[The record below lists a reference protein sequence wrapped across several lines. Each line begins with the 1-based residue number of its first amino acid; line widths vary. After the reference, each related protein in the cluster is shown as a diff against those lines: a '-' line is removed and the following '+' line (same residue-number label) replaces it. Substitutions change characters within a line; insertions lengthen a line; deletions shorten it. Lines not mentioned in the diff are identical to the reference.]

1 MIESLSISNYA
12 LIDKIDLTFQP
23 GFNIITG
30 ETGAGK
36 SIMLGALSV
45 LLGNRAD
52 TKVVRN
58 RDKKSIVE
66 ASFILNNEADDIK
79 NLLAEIAPDVDWE
92 PESLILR
99 REISPNGR
107 SRSFVNDTPV
117 ALSTLHDVALRLVD
131 LHSQHQNLLLAS
143 PDYQLSIIDTLIP
156 DKSVLDLYKEAYN
169 QYRADLKAYVKAH
182 KSVEAAKKEEEYLR
196 YQLLKLNEVELEE
209 GIQEELERRRD
220 MLSSVASIKAALQ
233 QLSAIFSGDDDTSL
247 VNRMN
252 AAEQLIDLTDT
263 LPNHEDLAR
272 RTASLAIDIKD
283 LAGEFDSAY
292 SSLDVDPEQLE
303 QTEQHLSE
311 IYDLQRR
318 HSVTTVEQLIAL
330 RDSIAAKIAAID
342 TADDHLKALA
352 SRAKKAKAKAIEL
365 AAKLSE
371 ARAKVANEF
380 VATLRESAI
389 PLGMKN
395 LQFVV
400 DIQPADLSLTGADA
414 INFLFA
420 FNKNQPLMPVKDTAS
435 GGEISRLMLSVK
447 AILADRMNL
456 PSIIFDEVDTGVS
469 GDVANRMG
477 QLMQQIS
484 KRIQVIAITH
494 LPQVAAK
501 GVAHFKVYK
510 ADTETATQTYVN
522 RLSEQERVDELTL
535 MLSGDVNNQAARATA
550 QSLLDASK

>member
-1 MIESLSISNYA
+1 M
-12 LIDKIDLTFQP
+12 
-23 GFNIITG
+23 
-30 ETGAGK
+30 
-36 SIMLGALSV
+36 
-45 LLGNRAD
+45 
-52 TKVVRN
+52 
-58 RDKKSIVE
+58 
-66 ASFILNNEADDIK
+66 
-79 NLLAEIAPDVDWE
+79 
-92 PESLILR
+92 
-99 REISPNGR
+99 
-107 SRSFVNDTPV
+107 
-117 ALSTLHDVALRLVD
+117 
-131 LHSQHQNLLLAS
+131 
-143 PDYQLSIIDTLIP
+143 
-156 DKSVLDLYKEAYN
+156 
-169 QYRADLKAYVKAH
+169 
-182 KSVEAAKKEEEYLR
+182 
-196 YQLLKLNEVELEE
+196 
-209 GIQEELERRRD
+209 
-220 MLSSVASIKAALQ
+220 
-233 QLSAIFSGDDDTSL
+233 
-247 VNRMN
+247 
-252 AAEQLIDLTDT
+252 
-263 LPNHEDLAR
+263 
-272 RTASLAIDIKD
+272 
-283 LAGEFDSAY
+283 
-292 SSLDVDPEQLE
+292 
-303 QTEQHLSE
+303 
-311 IYDLQRR
+311 
-318 HSVTTVEQLIAL
+318 
-330 RDSIAAKIAAID
+330 
-342 TADDHLKALA
+342 A
-352 SRAKKAKAKAIEL
+352 SRAKKAKVKAIEL

-400 DIQPADLSLTGADA
+400 DIQPADLSLTGADVV
-414 INFLFA
+414 NFLFA

-501 GVAHFKVYK
+501 GAAHFKVYK